1 MNRNQIYPIQSTI
14 PVSKNQDIAYEC
26 AVGVIWGSLGCICVL
41 VIIIILLTNEDSGS
55 DSGFY

>member
-14 PVSKNQDIAYEC
+14 PVSKNQDTAYEC

-41 VIIIILLTNEDSGS
+41 VIIIILMTNEESGS
-55 DSGFY
+55 GSY